1 MSLSVILTSTVSFC
15 WKRIITFRGSIK
27 KQYKKISS
35 KMIIHR
41 NIEAV
46 KDNHMSVLLLPKG
59 FLHFLE
65 GERSIFIFF

>member
-1 MSLSVILTSTVSFC
+1 
-15 WKRIITFRGSIK
+15 
-27 KQYKKISS
+27 
-35 KMIIHR
+35 MIVHG

-65 GERSIFIFF
+65 GKRSIYFSEGPITTNTNESLTYLLEI

>member
-1 MSLSVILTSTVSFC
+1 MIL
-15 WKRIITFRGSIK
+15 
-27 KQYKKISS
+27 
-35 KMIIHR
+35 HR